1 MFVDWRVAELL
12 LQQLFVG
19 DLEENWTVLLR
30 VVGHQGIYDI
40 IETLLCVHGH
50 TMNDFGDVIAW
61 FLTLHVRDPILTV
74 KFIDKYAL
82 LVSQFALFVVFTI
95 FLVFIILILPGR

>member
-1 MFVDWRVAELL
+1 
-12 LQQLFVG
+12 
-19 DLEENWTVLLR
+19 
-30 VVGHQGIYDI
+30 
-40 IETLLCVHGH
+40 
-50 TMNDFGDVIAW
+50 MNDFGDVIAW